1 MMEQCEWC
9 SLFVS
14 TFSQIST
21 AVQSVVSHI
30 NAMSSNHISQY
41 FRGTKLCIVIPHYTT
56 CTVITGIRAV
66 ITLLVVPSVYFG
78 MFTVP

>member
-1 MMEQCEWC
+1 M
-9 SLFVS
+9 
-14 TFSQIST
+14 ST

-30 NAMSSNHISQY
+30 NEVSSNHISPY
-41 FRGTKLCIVIPHYTT
+41 FRGTKLFIVIPHYTT
-56 CTVITGIRAV
+56 CTVITGTKAV